1 MQGWFAKFTLYLP
14 TSEAYIS
21 AKYGVS
27 PGKPRMFLC
36 SFNVAGVVF
45 KKRNWWG
52 GREGLV
58 LLRTFLDWNVTD
70 IKTLQTRA
78 SPAYTTLQHS
88 HIFLCPAYIYL
99 KKCSWFLLPSGLCGY
114 CKFNLLDKTLETPT
128 QVGSFLRSTVPTL
141 EDSVLT
147 ANPNTRSSL
156 CLALATSNLV
166 SQLRR
171 SIKAHMHTR
180 TDTHIISSCPGS
192 WLPRYVHLEAV
203 KGWLKCTG

>member
-1 MQGWFAKFTLYLP
+1 MVCQVYTVP

-21 AKYGVS
+21 AKFGVS
-27 PGKPRMFLC
+27 RGKPRMFLC

-52 GREGLV
+52 GKERISASLNFPWFEMWLIFTNQSIPS
-58 LLRTFLDWNVTD
+58 LYNFATFTHFSLPS
-70 IKTLQTRA
+70 LH
-78 SPAYTTLQHS
+78 L
-88 HIFLCPAYIYL
+88 L
-99 KKCSWFLLPSGLCGY
+99 KKCSWFLLSSGLCGY
-114 CKFNLLDKTLETPT
+114 CKIDLIDKTLEALT

-166 SQLRR
+166 SLLRR
-171 SIKAHMHTR
+171 SIKAHTHAR
-180 TDTHIISSCPGS
+180 TDTHDQQLPKILTAQICTPG
-192 WLPRYVHLEAV
+192 
-203 KGWLKCTG
+203 GG